1 MLIVWDLHWNCR
13 KVGLA
18 QLHDI
23 FEGTRIDL
31 HVHTTPSSSDSMLK
45 PEELVELVVMNDLT
59 AVSMTEHDFI
69 LEPHAQELFRQKYQN
84 LLINF
89 GMEVSTDLGHM
100 LVFGLPSYISGIR
113 RLENLRKV
121 ADEYGAFVIVAH
133 PFRRLFDPVTAM
145 RTGEKF
151 DFSPEEA
158 TEKMDVFKYVDAIEV
173 ANGSNT
179 PQENYFALE
188 VADILGLS
196 GTGGSDAHSTSGI
209 GTFATVFSKNIQS
222 STELLQELHQGNF
235 HPAHKNIDDNWVR
248 FIGGGLS

>member
-1 MLIVWDLHWNCR
+1 MS
-13 KVGLA
+13 LA

-23 FEGTRIDL
+23 FDGTRIDL

-45 PEELVELVVMNDLT
+45 PEELVELVQKNDLT

-69 LEPHAQELFRQKYQN
+69 LEPHAQELFRQKHKN

-89 GMEVSTDLGHM
+89 GMEVSTDSGHM

-113 RLENLRKV
+113 RLENLRKA
-121 ADEYGAFVIVAH
+121 ADEHGAFIIIAH

-158 TEKMDVFKYVDAIEV
+158 AEKMEVFKYVDAIEV

-188 VADILGLS
+188 VANILGLS

-209 GTFATVFSKNIQS
+209 GTFATIFSKKVQS
-222 STELLQELHQGNF
+222 SSELLEELHKGDF
-235 HPAHKNIDDNWVR
+235 HSAHKNIDGKWVK
-248 FIGGGLS
+248 FVDGSLE

>member
-1 MLIVWDLHWNCR
+1 M
-13 KVGLA
+13 
-18 QLHDI
+18 HDI
-23 FEGTRIDL
+23 FDGTRIDL

-45 PEELVELVVMNDLT
+45 PEELVELVKTNDLT

-69 LEPHAQELFRQKYQN
+69 LEPHAQELFRQKYTD

-100 LVFGLPSYISGIR
+100 LVFGLPNYISGIH
-113 RLENLRKV
+113 RLENLRKAV
-121 ADEYGAFVIVAH
+121 DEHGAFIIVAH

-158 TEKMDVFKYVDAIEV
+158 AEKMEVFKYVDSIEV

-179 PQENYFALE
+179 PKENYFALE
-188 VADILGLS
+188 VANILGLS

-222 STELLQELHQGNF
+222 GSELLEELHQGNF
-235 HPAHKNIDDNWVR
+235 HTAHKNIDNKWVK
-248 FIGGGLS
+248 FVNGSLD

>member
-1 MLIVWDLHWNCR
+1 M
-13 KVGLA
+13 
-18 QLHDI
+18 HDI
-23 FEGTRIDL
+23 FDGTRIDL
-31 HVHTTPSSSDSMLK
+31 HVHTTPSSSDAMLK
-45 PEELVELVVMNDLT
+45 PEELVELVKTNDLT

-69 LEPHAQELFRQKYQN
+69 LEPHAQELFRQKYTD

-100 LVFGLPSYISGIR
+100 LVFGLPNYISGIH
-113 RLENLRKV
+113 RLENLRKA
-121 ADEYGAFVIVAH
+121 ADEHGAFIIVAH

-158 TEKMDVFKYVDAIEV
+158 AEKMEVFKYVDSIEV

-188 VADILGLS
+188 VANILGLS

-222 STELLQELHQGNF
+222 GSELLEELHQGNF
-235 HPAHKNIDDNWVR
+235 HTAHKNIDNKWVK
-248 FIGGGLS
+248 FVNGSLD